1 MEKNKNLLEQ
11 ENMKTFLQLL
21 DENGM
26 HDEKLSVQLLAGY
39 VDQME
44 FQFNTVLEELK
55 NVRQE
60 LNTIQDK
67 TLRATAT
74 RAVDKVANKVEEA
87 KGQLMK
93 LKDHIITTVDKAV
106 TGFKER
112 GKSALVTAMKSMNV
126 TGLLENIKSGLNH
139 AAQSADHEIDKLTKL
154 GNEIHAVNAHM
165 KNAGRALV
173 GKEIKG
179 IEPRD
184 MNKGIL
190 SKVQECFFFSM
201 DVFSNT
207 AQKTEDILGTVKKLE
222 GKSNSKKSVKT
233 ELQNIKNSQQNNKSN
248 NKSGKEMELGQR

>member
-1 MEKNKNLLEQ
+1 MEKDKNLLEQ

-74 RAVDKVANKVEEA
+74 RAVDKVVNKVEEA

-93 LKDHIITTVDKAV
+93 LKNRIITTVDKAV

-112 GKSALVTAMKSMNV
+112 GKSALITAMKSLNV
-126 TGLLENIKSGLNH
+126 TGLLENIKNGLNH
-139 AAQSADHEIDKLTKL
+139 AAQSADHGIDKLTKF
-154 GNEIHAVNAHM
+154 GNEVHAVNSHL
-165 KNAGRALV
+165 KNAGRVLT
-173 GKEIKG
+173 GKDSKDL
-179 IEPRD
+179 EPRD
-184 MNKGIL
+184 ADKGAL
-190 SKVQECFFFSM
+190 SKIQENLFFSM
-201 DVFSNT
+201 SAFSHMS
-207 AQKTEDILGTVKKLE
+207 QKTDVAINAVKKFE
-222 GKSNSKKSVKT
+222 EKSNSKKSVKT

>member
-1 MEKNKNLLEQ
+1 MEKDKNLLEQ

-74 RAVDKVANKVEEA
+74 RAVDKVVNKVEEA

-106 TGFKER
+106 TEFKER
-112 GKSALVTAMKSMNV
+112 GKSALVTAMKSLNV
-126 TGLLENIKSGLNH
+126 TGLLENIKNGLNH
-139 AAQSADHEIDKLTKL
+139 AAQSADHGIDKLTKF
-154 GNEIHAVNAHM
+154 GNEVHAVNSHL
-165 KNAGRALV
+165 KNAGRVLT
-173 GKEIKG
+173 GKDSKDL
-179 IEPRD
+179 EPRD
-184 MNKGIL
+184 ADKGALPKI
-190 SKVQECFFFSM
+190 QESLFFSM
-201 DVFSNT
+201 SAFSHMSQITDVAIN
-207 AQKTEDILGTVKKLE
+207 AVKKFE
-222 GKSNSKKSVKT
+222 DKSNSKKSVKN
-233 ELQNIKNSQQNNKSN
+233 ELQDIKNKQQNNKSN
-248 NKSGKEMELGQR
+248 YKSGKEMKLGQR

>member
-1 MEKNKNLLEQ
+1 MEKDKNLLEQ

-21 DENGM
+21 DEKGM

-74 RAVDKVANKVEEA
+74 RAVDKVVNKVEEA

-106 TGFKER
+106 TEFKER
-112 GKSALVTAMKSMNV
+112 GKSALVTAMKSLNV
-126 TGLLENIKSGLNH
+126 TGLLENIKNGLNH
-139 AAQSADHEIDKLTKL
+139 AAQSADHGIDKLTKF
-154 GNEIHAVNAHM
+154 GNEVHAVNSHL
-165 KNAGRALV
+165 KNAGRVLT
-173 GKEIKG
+173 GKDSKDL
-179 IEPRD
+179 EPRD
-184 MNKGIL
+184 ADKGAL
-190 SKVQECFFFSM
+190 SKIQESLFFSM
-201 DVFSNT
+201 SAFSHMS
-207 AQKTEDILGTVKKLE
+207 QKTDVAIIAVKKFE
-222 GKSNSKKSVKT
+222 EKSNSKKSVKN
-233 ELQNIKNSQQNNKSN
+233 ELQDIKNKQQNNKSN

>member
-26 HDEKLSVQLLAGY
+26 HDEKLSVQLLARY

-112 GKSALVTAMKSMNV
+112 GKSALVTAMNSMNV

-139 AAQSADHEIDKLTKL
+139 VAQSADHEIDKLTKL

-179 IEPRD
+179 IELRD

-201 DVFSNT
+201 SAFSHMS
-207 AQKTEDILGTVKKLE
+207 QKTDVAINAVKKFE
-222 GKSNSKKSVKT
+222 DKSYSKKSVKN
-233 ELQNIKNSQQNNKSN
+233 ELQDIKNKQRNNKSN